1 MTFEKMNSRAA
12 RREPLPDALLPSER
26 TAYLALCLL
35 YELHSLG
42 RIGRADGARLKA
54 GLAQELANMQA
65 RERKWIAAETVLKAV
80 RRSECPAA
88 KALLRGIESEMESNG
103 NDDGKSCPY
112 SRSEN
117 QQGRAVEV

>member
-1 MTFEKMNSRAA
+1 MTFEEMNSRAA
-12 RREPLPDALLPSER
+12 RREPLPDALPPSER

-42 RIGRADGARLKA
+42 RIGRADGTRLKT
-54 GLAQELANMQA
+54 GLAHELANMQA

-88 KALLRGIESEMESNG
+88 KALLREIEKELDAYGQNEH
-103 NDDGKSCPY
+103 DED
-112 SRSEN
+112 
-117 QQGRAVEV
+117 